1 MSSSFRYPVMN
12 STLFSL
18 FLFVLIANVS
28 FCFSTKVYLVYMGS
42 KSGEHEHPDDILK
55 ENHQILASVHNGS
68 IEQAQ
73 ASHVYSYRH
82 GFRGFAAKLSD
93 EQASQISKMAGV
105 VSVFPNSKRKLHTTH
120 SWDFMG
126 LLDDQT
132 METLG
137 YSIKN
142 QENIIIGFIDTGIW
156 PESPSFSDTDMPAV
170 PPGWKGQCQ
179 SGEAFNASTCNRKV
193 IGARYYIS
201 GYEAEEESNEKVS
214 FKSARDSTGHGSHTA
229 SIATGRYVENMN
241 YKGLAS
247 GGARGGAP
255 MARIAVYKTCWDSG
269 CYDVDLLAA
278 FDDAIRDGVHILS
291 LSLGAQSPQGDY
303 FNDAISIGSFHA
315 ANRGVLVVSSA
326 GNEGMPGS
334 ATNLAPWMLTVAASS
349 TDRDFTSDIMLG
361 NGAKVTG
368 ESLSLF
374 EMNASSRIISAS
386 QAFAGYFTPYQSS
399 YCLESSLNKTKT
411 KGKVLVCRHVESS
424 TDSKVKKSK
433 IVKEAGGVG
442 MILIDETNQDVAIPF
457 VIPSAIV
464 GKKTGEKI
472 LSYLKTT
479 RKPMSKILRA
489 KTVIGAQPAPR
500 VAAFSSR
507 GPSALSPE
515 ILKPD
520 ITAPGINILAAWS
533 PATGNMFNILSG
545 TSMACPHVTGIAT
558 LVKAVHPSW
567 SPSAIKSAIMT
578 TATILDK
585 HHKPISVDPEQTRAN
600 AFDYGSGFLNP
611 ARVLDPGLIYDSE
624 PTDFIAFLCSLGY
637 DQRSLHLVTRDNSTC
652 NSMNTLTT
660 ASNLNYPSISVPN
673 LKDSFSVTRVVT
685 NVGKATSIYKSIV
698 SSPPGVNV
706 TVTPNRLVFRRM
718 GQKIKFIVNFKVTS
732 PSKGYKFGFLS
743 WKNKRLQVTSP
754 LVVKVG

>member
-1 MSSSFRYPVMN
+1 MSSSSSRYPIMN
-12 STLFSL
+12 SALFSL
-18 FLFVLIANVS
+18 FLFVLIAKVS
-28 FCFSTKVYLVYMGS
+28 FGFSTKVYVVYMGS
-42 KSGEHEHPDDILK
+42 KSGEHPDDILK
-55 ENHQILASVHNGS
+55 ENHQILASVHSGS
-68 IEQAQ
+68 IELAQ

-156 PESPSFSDTDMPAV
+156 PESPSFGDTDMPAV

-201 GYEAEEESNEKVS
+201 GYEAEEESNKKVS

-229 SIATGRYVENMN
+229 SIAAGRYVENMN

-303 FNDAISIGSFHA
+303 FSDAISIGSFHA

-326 GNEGMPGS
+326 GNEGIPGS

-433 IVKEAGGVG
+433 VVKEAGGVG
-442 MILIDETNQDVAIPF
+442 MILIDETDQDVAIPF

-479 RKPMSKILRA
+479 SKPMSRILRA

-507 GPSALSPE
+507 GPNALNPE

-533 PATGNMFNILSG
+533 PADGNMFNILSG

-585 HHKPISVDPEQTRAN
+585 RHKPISVDPEQTRAN

-611 ARVLDPGLIYDSE
+611 ARVLNPGLIYDSE

-637 DQRSLHLVTRDNSTC
+637 DQRSLHLVTRDSSTC
-652 NSMNTLTT
+652 NSINKFTT

-673 LKDSFSVTRVVT
+673 LKNSFSVTRIVT

-706 TVTPNRLVFRRM
+706 TVTPSRLVFTRM
-718 GQKIKFIVNFKVTS
+718 GQKIKFSVNFKVTS